1 MHTRRFAKLA
11 FLLSAFAAVTLLAG
25 GDARA
30 QAAVP
35 FGIWNS
41 TAGPNTLYVTQQ
53 LCYFES
59 RNPGKYYRI
68 QGKCSWNPS
77 SDGGILTIYNDA
89 QRGAPIYENI
99 VYVNGSTISIWGE
112 IFRR

>member
-1 MHTRRFAKLA
+1 IPLAIVVAMIPFA
-11 FLLSAFAAVTLLAG
+11 S
-25 GDARA
+25 GDALA
-30 QAAVP
+30 QASAP

-77 SDGGILTIYNDA
+77 SDGGILTIYNEA

-99 VYVNGSTISIWGE
+99 VYVNGTTISIWGE

>member
-1 MHTRRFAKLA
+1 MHDRFLSKL
-11 FLLSAFAAVTLLAG
+11 VILLAIVVAMIPFAS

-30 QAAVP
+30 QASAP

-99 VYVNGSTISIWGE
+99 VYVNGTTISIWGE